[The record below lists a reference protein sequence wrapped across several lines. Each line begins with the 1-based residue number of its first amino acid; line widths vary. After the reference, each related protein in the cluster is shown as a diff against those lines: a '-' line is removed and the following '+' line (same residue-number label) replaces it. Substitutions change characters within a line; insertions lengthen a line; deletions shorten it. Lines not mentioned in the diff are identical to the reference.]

1 LGQLRGHF
9 EAQFNRR
16 REMMAEAAQKSSEFE
31 TALRKFVIEHEAL
44 KLRYQQESRES
55 AERDQENRQMQIEM
69 RALESRNA
77 TLETKLAKYERD
89 AKQLQNQ
96 ENQLKK
102 REQEMAAQVAA
113 MDQKLRAVR
122 EIFERTGTPMA
133 AIQAGTPR
141 ASNQEGGGS
150 ASRAANDAGGNR
162 PKRRLALSPPPKS
175 SIHLSGGLPPTPM
188 GLRSLMRV
196 NQVNVRGNNHRRSQ
210 SVDNA
215 ADVLAKS
222 MDEENR
228 ENSFGQKRKADDVEV
243 DQFPGD
249 VPSTSGN
256 VKKGKF

>member
-1 LGQLRGHF
+1 
-9 EAQFNRR
+9 
-16 REMMAEAAQKSSEFE
+16 
-31 TALRKFVIEHEAL
+31 LRKFVIEHEAL

-113 MDQKLRAVR
+113 KDQKLRAVR

-175 SIHLSGGLPPTPM
+175 SIHGRGGLPPTPM